1 LAERTVVRPRGRPT
15 ARRLASIAFVVA
27 VAQLAGCT
35 PDESPPPTIERPS
48 PSDDEPTSSGAGP
61 TSSPVSPQPRLTDA
75 RVRLVRIA
83 KLEQPVA
90 MAVRRGDPAIY
101 LAEKVGRVVALSGDV
116 DPEVV
121 LDLTDEVSLGTE
133 QGLLGLAFSPDG
145 KYLYLN
151 HTDTEGDTHVTEF
164 AFGDAG
170 LDPDSRREVLFVDQP
185 YSNHNGGG
193 LAFGPDGYLYV
204 GLGDGG
210 SAGDPMGN
218 AQSLSTLLGK
228 VLRISPRP
236 SGGDPY
242 RIPAD
247 NPFVGRMGARPEI
260 WAFGL
265 RNPWRFSFD
274 AATGD
279 LWIGDVGQNAWE
291 EIDFEPAG
299 SSGGSNFGW
308 DLLEG
313 THPFERRRAPGAIP
327 PVFEYPNGD
336 GSCAV
341 TGGYVYRG
349 DDIVDLTGAYVY
361 ADYCGGRLEAFVLRD
376 GRAKQHRSLGER
388 VDALAS
394 FGQDADGEL
403 YVLSL
408 SGPVYRLASGR

>member
-1 LAERTVVRPRGRPT
+1 MAERSVVRPRGRST
-15 ARRLASIAFVVA
+15 AKRLASVILVA
-27 VAQLAGCT
+27 VVAQLAGCT

-48 PSDDEPTSSGAGP
+48 PSDDGPTSSGAGP
-61 TSSPVSPQPRLTDA
+61 TSSPVPPEPRLAGA

-83 KLEQPVA
+83 TLEQPVA
-90 MAVRRGDPAIY
+90 MAVRAGDPALY
-101 LAEKVGRVVALSGDV
+101 VAEKVGRMVALSGDA

-121 LDLTDEVSLGTE
+121 LDLTDEVSLGSE

-145 KYLYLN
+145 KYLYVN

-164 AFGDAG
+164 AFEDASID
-170 LDPDSRREVLFVDQP
+170 LESRREVLFVDQP

-204 GLGDGG
+204 ALGDGG

-218 AQSLSTLLGK
+218 ARSLSTLLGK
-228 VLRISPRP
+228 LLRISPRP
-236 SGGDPY
+236 SDGDPY

-247 NPFVGRMGARPEI
+247 NPFVGREGVRPEI
-260 WAFGL
+260 WAYGL

-291 EIDFEPAG
+291 EIDVEPAG
-299 SSGGSNFGW
+299 SGGGSNFGW

-313 THPFERRRAPGAIP
+313 THPFERPRAPGTIP

-349 DDIVDLTGAYVY
+349 DDIVDLTGAYVF

-376 GRAKQHRSLGER
+376 GRAEQHRSLGER
-388 VDALAS
+388 VEALAS

-408 SGPVYRLASGR
+408 SGPVYRLAPGR

>member
-1 LAERTVVRPRGRPT
+1 MLLVAPLT
-15 ARRLASIAFVVA
+15 ACR
-27 VAQLAGCT
+27 
-35 PDESPPPTIERPS
+35 PDEGSSPQAVERPS
-48 PSDDEPTSSGAGP
+48 PNREAPTQSPVPTS
-61 TSSPVSPQPRLTDA
+61 PRLDDA

-83 KLEQPVA
+83 RLEQPVA
-90 MAVRRGDPAIY
+90 MAVRSGDPALY
-101 LAEKVGRVVALSGDV
+101 VAEKVGRVVALSRGS

-121 LDLTDEVSLGTE
+121 LDLTDEVSLGSE

-145 KYLYLN
+145 RFLYLN

-164 AFGDAG
+164 AFDDTGI
-170 LDPDSRREVLFVDQP
+170 DPDSRREVLFVDQP

-204 GLGDGG
+204 ALGDGG
-210 SAGDPMGN
+210 SSGDPMGN

-228 VLRISPRP
+228 LLRISPRP

-247 NPFVGRMGARPEI
+247 NPFVGRDGARPEI
-260 WAFGL
+260 WAYGL

-291 EIDFEPAG
+291 EIDIEPAG
-299 SSGGSNFGW
+299 SRGGSNFGW

-313 THPFERRRAPGAIP
+313 THAFERGEARGAIP

-349 DDIVDLTGAYVY
+349 DDLVDLIGAYVF

-376 GRAKQHRSLGER
+376 GRAKQHRGLGVR

-394 FGQDADGEL
+394 FGEDADGEL

-408 SGPVYRLASGR
+408 SGPVYRLAPGR